1 MSLARARRGRYQA
14 NYWPGFVDMLSTLLL
29 VVTFLMSLFMLSNF
43 VVTQATSGK
52 DTMLSRLNRQ
62 LAELTELLAL
72 ERSKKESVE
81 DNLSALQATLGEKEK
96 ENDRLTGLL
105 GSAGGATQGAEERAK
120 ALGSSLDQQKKITN
134 DALAKVEML
143 NQQLAALRLQ
153 IASLQEALEASEA
166 KDKDSQAKIADLGQ
180 RLNVALAKKVQEL
193 ARYRSDFFGKL
204 REALG
209 NRADFQIVGDR
220 FVFPSDVLFDSGSDD
235 LEAGGRL
242 AARQAR
248 RGAARSRDANPAG
261 HRLGDA
267 RRRPYRHQADRHAP
281 ISLELGAVERAGDFR
296 GALSDVAGRAGEPA
310 GCRRLRRVPADRPGR
325 QRRGSG
331 QEPPHRAEAHR
342 ALAAS
347 LFRGV
352 GSELQI
358 GQPLIDAAPRDQAL
372 MRSLLDQA
380 SMIEHQD
387 AVGADRRSPAGARS
401 PASCGLA

>member
-81 DNLSALQATLGEKEK
+81 DNLAALQATLGEKEK

-105 GSAGGATQGAEERAK
+105 GTAGGATQSAEERAK
-120 ALGSSLDQQKKITN
+120 ALGSSLDRAEEDHQRRARQGR
-134 DALAKVEML
+134 DAEPAARGAAAPDR
-143 NQQLAALRLQ
+143 LAARGAGSLRGQGQGQPGQDRRSRPAAQRGARQEGAGAGPLPLRLLRQ
-153 IASLQEALEASEA
+153 AAGSARQPRRLPDRRRPLRVSLRRAVRF
-166 KDKDSQAKIADLGQ
+166 
-180 RLNVALAKKVQEL
+180 RL
-193 ARYRSDFFGKL
+193 RH
-204 REALG
+204 
-209 NRADFQIVGDR
+209 
-220 FVFPSDVLFDSGSDD
+220 

-248 RGAARSRDANPAG
+248 RGAARPRDANPAG

-281 ISLELGAVERAGDFR
+281 ISLELGAVERAGDFG

-310 GCRRLRRVPADRPGR
+310 GCRRLRRVPADRPGD
-325 QRRGSG
+325 SD
-331 QEPPHRAEAHR
+331 EALPR
-342 ALAAS
+342 TAAS
-347 LFRGV
+347 
-352 GSELQI
+352 S
-358 GQPLIDAAPRDQAL
+358 
-372 MRSLLDQA
+372 
-380 SMIEHQD
+380 
-387 AVGADRRSPAGARS
+387 
-401 PASCGLA
+401 